1 MPSKQA
7 LEVKQHWETMAALGQ
22 TLPLDE
28 QRDLIE
34 KEWPKLTGEPR
45 GVDFAE
51 VDVDGLTAMW
61 ITPKGAAEDRTILA
75 IHGGGYVSG
84 SIYTHRKMFG
94 HLAKAAGCR
103 ALSIE
108 YRRTPEHV
116 HPAAID
122 DVFGA
127 YRWILR
133 HGLEPRKVAF
143 VGDSCGGGLAL
154 SALLRARDEKL
165 PLPAGAMAL
174 SAWVDMTV
182 SGETFQSNR
191 DKDLFFRREV
201 VGGLVQMLLGPS
213 GDRRDPRCSPLFG
226 DLKGLPPIYL
236 QVGADEALLDESR
249 RFAQEAKSAGV
260 DVLLDIFPDMLHTF
274 QMTAGRAPEADDA
287 IRRLATWVRPR
298 LGLDP

>member
-116 HPAAID
+116 HPAAIE

-154 SALLRARDEKL
+154 SALLGAHHPAIHNARFVMR
-165 PLPAGAMAL
+165 P
-174 SAWVDMTV
+174 
-182 SGETFQSNR
+182 R
-191 DKDLFFRREV
+191 
-201 VGGLVQMLLGPS
+201 GGLGRPMARCCSTSS
-213 GDRRDPRCSPLFG
+213 GGICLDTTFHRRPN
-226 DLKGLPPIYL
+226 
-236 QVGADEALLDESR
+236 
-249 RFAQEAKSAGV
+249 
-260 DVLLDIFPDMLHTF
+260 
-274 QMTAGRAPEADDA
+274 
-287 IRRLATWVRPR
+287 
-298 LGLDP
+298 